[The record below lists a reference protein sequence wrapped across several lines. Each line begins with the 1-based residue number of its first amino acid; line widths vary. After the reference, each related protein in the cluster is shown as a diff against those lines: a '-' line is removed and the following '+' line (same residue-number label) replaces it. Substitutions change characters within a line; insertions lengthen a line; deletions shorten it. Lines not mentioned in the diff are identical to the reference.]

1 MLSDL
6 IPRMYCKNLSSGV
19 ENRMGET
26 RKKPE
31 VRTPESKK
39 AEPKKD
45 NPKQTSSS
53 RPAAKPAVKSK
64 K

>member
-1 MLSDL
+1 
-6 IPRMYCKNLSSGV
+6 MYCKNLSSGV